1 MVTFS
6 GNENT
11 MVDPYYANT
20 ASAMAC
26 LYRNTGFSTFSLI
39 FPSKPGRREV
49 GLAIAS
55 STKIGT

>member
-1 MVTFS
+1 MVVEDARVVTFCR
-6 GNENT
+6 NENI

-39 FPSKPGRREV
+39 FHLKQAGEKWV
-49 GLAIAS
+49 
-55 STKIGT
+55 